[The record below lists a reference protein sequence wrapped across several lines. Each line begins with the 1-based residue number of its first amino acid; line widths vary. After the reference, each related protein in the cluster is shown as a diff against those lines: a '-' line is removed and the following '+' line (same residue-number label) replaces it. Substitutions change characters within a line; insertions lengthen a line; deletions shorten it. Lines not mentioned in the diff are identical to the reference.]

1 MPYGHRAI
9 SAYEGCTPNISRRSP
24 GAAQWSL
31 FAHCL
36 WTWLEDAGREYG
48 VLIEP
53 VT

>member
-9 SAYEGCTPNISRRSP
+9 SAHEGCTPNISIARPGLLNGRSL
-24 GAAQWSL
+24 AQY
-31 FAHCL
+31 L
-36 WTWLEDAGREYG
+36 WMWLEDAGREYG